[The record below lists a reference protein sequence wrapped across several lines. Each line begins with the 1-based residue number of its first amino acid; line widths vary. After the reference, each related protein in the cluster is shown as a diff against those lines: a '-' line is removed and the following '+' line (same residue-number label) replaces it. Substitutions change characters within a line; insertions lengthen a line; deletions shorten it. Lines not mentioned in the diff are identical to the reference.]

1 MTSPIRPGFTPVQT
15 PQPSAARAD
24 ARAAQRAFFQQ
35 ALGEARANIG
45 APQSPAPTQLQP
57 QPAARAQP
65 VAAPEPV
72 RPAVQTA
79 ATPAPARAEANG
91 QPQRLLRPGSLL
103 DIRV

>member
-45 APQSPAPTQLQP
+45 APQTPAQPQVQTQAAARP
-57 QPAARAQP
+57 QPAA
-65 VAAPEPV
+65 APEPA
-72 RPAVQTA
+72 RP
-79 ATPAPARAEANG
+79 
-91 QPQRLLRPGSLL
+91 
-103 DIRV
+103 